1 MNLKSFF
8 SVSDTIP
15 RDGSEDVT
23 SGLQKLIDENPN
35 RTLFFPDGI
44 YRISSPLVTPADPRK
59 SVSLALSDFAVIR
72 ACEGWSSDEAM
83 IRLGGSFPYNDISIN
98 GSNYSL
104 TGGIIDGNG
113 VADAISI
120 ESGRETSLRNI
131 SIKHARA
138 GIRLKRGANSNSS
151 DADITGVNIFGNGT
165 SESFGVIVE
174 SSDNTFSDMRIAN
187 VYTGVKLCEGAG
199 GNVLRNIHPLYYL
212 STYADY
218 SGSCGFLDLN
228 GNNCY
233 YMCYSDQFSNGFRFG
248 ENAAGSI
255 LDSCMCY
262 WYSSEGDT
270 ETAIRCDGQ
279 FRSAVTNIKVGFRA
293 AVSRAV
299 LSAVRPGGKGYLQ
312 NICLCHGDESLLG
325 DASFRD
331 YLRGT
336 VL

>member
-1 MNLKSFF
+1 MEKYLIGVDVGTTGTKSILLSEKGETVAHAYEGYKTFAP
-8 SVSDTIP
+8 DTLTCEQ
-15 RDGSEDVT
+15 DAEALWGAVV
-23 SGLQKLIDENPN
+23 
-35 RTLFFPDGI
+35 RTV
-44 YRISSPLVTPADPRK
+44 RRV
-59 SVSLALSDFAVIR
+59 
-72 ACEGWSSDEAM
+72 CEA
-83 IRLGGSFPYNDISIN
+83 
-98 GSNYSL
+98 
-104 TGGIIDGNG
+104 
-113 VADAISI
+113 VADK
-120 ESGRETSLRNI
+120 E
-131 SIKHARA
+131 KVA
-138 GIRLKRGANSNSS
+138 GIRCKGH
-151 DADITGVNIFGNGT
+151 V
-165 SESFGVIVE
+165 
-174 SSDNTFSDMRIAN
+174 
-187 VYTGVKLCEGAG
+187 
-199 GNVLRNIHPLYYL
+199 YL
-212 STYADY
+212 STCADY

-248 ENAAGSI
+248 ERAFGSI

-270 ETAIRCDGQ
+270 KTAIRCDGQ

-312 NICLCHGDESLLG
+312 NICLCHGGESLLG